1 MVWGFSSAHDGD
13 GSDNNENEDD
23 ADDDGDSVVGLIR
36 VQHHIL
42 GRKEVQVRRVKN
54 YFGS

>member
-13 GSDNNENEDD
+13 GSDNNEYEDD
-23 ADDDGDSVVGLIR
+23 ANDDGDSVVGLIR

-54 YFGS
+54 YFAS